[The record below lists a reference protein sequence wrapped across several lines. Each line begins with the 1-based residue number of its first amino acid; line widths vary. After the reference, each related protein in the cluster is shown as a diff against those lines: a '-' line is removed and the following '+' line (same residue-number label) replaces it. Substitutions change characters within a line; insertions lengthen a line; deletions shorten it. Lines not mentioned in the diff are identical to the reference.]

1 MLGAVGDLPVN
12 LHRYAQ
18 GSPEI
23 TRYLVFRN
31 RLRAHDDERARYEG
45 HKRGLTGRE
54 WADMNLYADAKG
66 PVVEEA
72 IGRGRRPAPAL
83 TRRLSRRDAPPA
95 RRASARSPPG
105 PRRHRSPRRRRRS
118 P

>member
-1 MLGAVGDLPVN
+1 VAKTGATERSVDTEAVCRMLGAVGDLPVN

-66 PVVEEA
+66 PVVEEI
-72 IGRGRRPAPAL
+72 IGRAGGPPRP
-83 TRRLSRRDAPPA
+83 
-95 RRASARSPPG
+95 
-105 PRRHRSPRRRRRS
+105 
-118 P
+118 